1 MTDRRGFVQL
11 AAALAVALWTGHASA
26 QDAAPKP
33 RVLASAV
40 RQGAFHREA
49 LSYDVAV
56 TAFPVTGE
64 GGARGS
70 IVVTSYERRG
80 RVAPGPRPVI
90 VAFNGGP
97 GASSSPLHLSAL
109 GPRRYQI
116 DADGERVMTDNPF
129 SPLDAAD
136 LVFVDPL
143 GTGFSRPDDPA
154 EGRAFWSVTAD
165 AASVVSAIRQ
175 WRQVRGRERDP
186 LFLCGESYGTSR
198 AAAILDAHPDLVFDG
213 VLLLSVT
220 GGPDDADDALARLVP
235 TYAVTAA
242 FHGLTSPK
250 DVAPQAI
257 FDEALAWALRDY
269 LPALRQGEALTAERR
284 ARVAADLA
292 SRIGLPADAILAADL
307 RLDKDAFMRSL
318 LAARGRRT
326 GQLDARATG
335 ALAEFAGKTPPY
347 DDPSMPGAR
356 PFKRPTPHLYFT
368 EELGVR
374 SDDRYV
380 PLNLDVNAQWRF
392 DRPEALQDPLRLV
405 AGAMQHA
412 PRLRLFWVGGL
423 YDLTT
428 PLANGRFL
436 MERAGIPTSRTTIL
450 AAPTGHMPYE
460 GDEALARFTE
470 AVIRFVLLR
479 R

>member
-1 MTDRRGFVQL
+1 MTDRRGGVRL
-11 AAALAVALWTGHASA
+11 AAALAVSLWAGSAAA
-26 QDAAPKP
+26 QDAVPTP
-33 RVLASAV
+33 RVLASVV
-40 RQGAFHREA
+40 RQGTFHREA
-49 LSYDVAV
+49 LSYEATV

-70 IVVTSYERRG
+70 LVVTSYERRG
-80 RVAPGPRPVI
+80 RDASARRPVI

-109 GPRRYQI
+109 GPRRYRL
-116 DADGERVMTDNPF
+116 DDDGERVMTDNPF

-136 LVFVDPL
+136 LVFVDPV

-154 EGRAFWSVTAD
+154 AGRAFWSVTAD
-165 AASVVSAIRQ
+165 AASVASAIRR
-175 WRQVRGRERDP
+175 WRRLHGRERDP

-198 AAAILDAHPDLVFDG
+198 AAAILDAHPDLAFDG

-235 TYAVTAA
+235 TYAMTAA
-242 FHGLTSPK
+242 FHGLVDAKGRT
-250 DVAPQAI
+250 PQAI

-269 LPALRQGEALTAERR
+269 LPALKQGDALAPGVR
-284 ARVAADLA
+284 ATVADGLA
-292 SRIGLPADAILAADL
+292 ARIGLPVEQIARAGL
-307 RLDKDAFMRSL
+307 RIDKDTFMRSL
-318 LAARGRRT
+318 LATRGQRT

-368 EELGVR
+368 EELGVQ
-374 SDDRYV
+374 SDERYV

-405 AGAMQHA
+405 AGAMRRD
-412 PRLRLFWVGGL
+412 PRLRLFWIAGM

-436 MERAGIPTSRTTIL
+436 MERAGIPASRAIVV

-460 GDEALARFTE
+460 GDEPLARFTE
-470 AVIRFVLLR
+470 AVIRFVR
-479 R
+479 PR

>member
-1 MTDRRGFVQL
+1 M
-11 AAALAVALWTGHASA
+11 AATVVVALGASALRA
-26 QDAAPKP
+26 QDAAPAA
-33 RVLASAV
+33 RVLSS
-40 RQGAFHREA
+40 RTREGTFHRQA
-49 LSYDVAV
+49 ISYDVAV
-56 TAFPVTGE
+56 TAFPITGE
-64 GGARGS
+64 GGAGAS
-70 IVVTSYERRG
+70 LVVTSYERRG
-80 RVAPGPRPVI
+80 RSASARRPVI

-109 GPRRYQI
+109 GPRRYAI

-136 LVFVDPL
+136 LVFVDPV
-143 GTGFSRPDDPA
+143 GTGFSRPDNPA
-154 EGRAFWSVTAD
+154 NGRAFWSVASD
-165 AASVVSAIRQ
+165 AASVASAIRQ
-175 WRQVRGRERDP
+175 WRRLHDRERDP

-220 GGPDDADDALARLVP
+220 GGPEDADEALARLVP

-242 FHGLTSPK
+242 FHARADAQGRS
-250 DVAPQAI
+250 PQAI
-257 FDEALAWALRDY
+257 FDEALAWSLREY
-269 LPALRQGEALTAERR
+269 LPALKEGAALASERR
-284 ARVAADLA
+284 DRVAAGLA
-292 SRIGLPADAILAADL
+292 SRIGLPVEAVTRAGL
-307 RLDKDAFMRSL
+307 RIDKDAFMRSL
-318 LAARGRRT
+318 LAERGLRT

-368 EELGVR
+368 EELGVQ
-374 SDDRYV
+374 SAERYV

-392 DRPEALQDPLRLV
+392 DRPEALNDPLRLV
-405 AGAMQHA
+405 AGAMQRD
-412 PRLRLFWVGGL
+412 PRLRLFWIAGL

-436 MERAGIPTSRTTIL
+436 MERVGAPATRTTIL
-450 AAPTGHMPYE
+450 AAPTGHMPYD
-460 GDEALARFTE
+460 GDEPLARFTD
-470 AVIRFVLLR
+470 AVIRFVLTR
-479 R
+479 

>member
-1 MTDRRGFVQL
+1 MTERL
-11 AAALAVALWTGHASA
+11 AARVVAAVAVVAGLQTAPALAQAPTP
-26 QDAAPKP
+26 AA
-33 RVLASAV
+33 RVLASVV
-40 RQGAFHREA
+40 RQGTFHRET
-49 LSYDVAV
+49 LSYEV
-56 TAFPVTGE
+56 TVVAFPVTGE

-70 IVVTSYERRG
+70 LVVTSYERRG

-109 GPRRYQI
+109 GPRRYRI

-136 LVFVDPL
+136 LVFVDPV
-143 GTGFSRPDDPA
+143 GTGFSRPGDPA
-154 EGRAFWSVTAD
+154 DGRAFWSVTAD
-165 AASVVSAIRQ
+165 AAAVASAIRQ

-186 LFLCGESYGTSR
+186 LFLCGESYGTTR
-198 AAAILDAHPDLVFDG
+198 AAAILDAHPDLVFAG

-235 TYAVTAA
+235 AYAVTAA
-242 FHGLTSPK
+242 FHGLSTPR
-250 DVAPQAI
+250 DAAPQVI

-269 LPALRQGEALTAERR
+269 LPALKQGAALAPEPR
-284 ARVAADLA
+284 ARVAAELA
-292 SRIGLPADAILAADL
+292 SRIGVPADAILAAGL
-307 RLDKDAFMRSL
+307 RVDKDAFMRTL
-318 LAARGRRT
+318 LATRGLRT
-326 GQLDARATG
+326 GQLDARVTG
-335 ALAEFAGKTPPY
+335 ALAEFASRTPPY

-374 SDDRYV
+374 SDERYV

-405 AGAMQHA
+405 AGAMQRA
-412 PRLRLFWVGGL
+412 PRLRLFWIAGL

-436 MERAGIPTSRTTIL
+436 MERAGIPASRTTIL
-450 AAPTGHMPYE
+450 AAPTGHMPYD
-460 GDEALARFTE
+460 GDEPLARLTE
-470 AVIRFVLLR
+470 AVIRFVLAR
-479 R
+479 